1 MPSQRALVGLSANDW
16 ITDEWAQRPKLGA
29 SRRACIFTS
38 IRNKAGDGVVY
49 PFGGFDWLTAGRL
62 RAGKAAPPTLA
73 AGVIVKRH

>member
-1 MPSQRALVGLSANDW
+1 MPSQRASVGLWANDW

-49 PFGGFDWLTAGRL
+49 PFGGFDWLTACRL

>member
-1 MPSQRALVGLSANDW
+1 MCPTARAA
-16 ITDEWAQRPKLGA
+16 A
-29 SRRACIFTS
+29 SRHACIFTS